1 MHFHAPSEHTID
13 GENKGL
19 ELHLVHRDVETLKA
33 AAVVSIM
40 FDVIDG
46 DGQEDIFLDGI
57 EPALYEPDDLA
68 VSDEHIGALNLM
80 SFLEDVDF
88 RASYYYDGSF
98 TTPPCTEGI
107 KWFVVT
113 KVR

>member
-1 MHFHAPSEHTID
+1 M
-13 GENKGL
+13 
-19 ELHLVHRDVETLKA
+19 
-33 AAVVSIM
+33 
-40 FDVIDG
+40 
-46 DGQEDIFLDGI
+46 
-57 EPALYEPDDLA
+57 YEPDDLA

-88 RASYYYDGSF
+88 RAFYYYDGSF

-113 KVR
+113 KLR

>member
-46 DGQEDIFLDGI
+46 DG
-57 EPALYEPDDLA
+57 
-68 VSDEHIGALNLM
+68 
-80 SFLEDVDF
+80 
-88 RASYYYDGSF
+88 
-98 TTPPCTEGI
+98 
-107 KWFVVT
+107 
-113 KVR
+113 